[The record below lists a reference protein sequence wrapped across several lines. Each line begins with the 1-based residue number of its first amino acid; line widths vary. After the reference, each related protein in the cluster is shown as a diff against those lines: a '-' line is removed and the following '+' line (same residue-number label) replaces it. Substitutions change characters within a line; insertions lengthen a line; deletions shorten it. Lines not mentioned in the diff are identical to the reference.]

1 MRNNKRPMS
10 NHSGHSGGPR
20 KFNRPQ
26 SSSGGGYG
34 NQQNR
39 PRKNYGALREKYTNQ
54 ARDAL
59 AMGDRVLAES
69 YLQHADH
76 YYRMMVEENDR
87 RTQYQQQNPQQPNA
101 SAESAASAEAAFQA
115 ADNTMDELPAV
126 GSLPSFLTQ
135 PIPTATQS
143 AEQPAMAADWEE

>member
-10 NHSGHSGGPR
+10 NHSGHGGGQR

-26 SSSGGGYG
+26 GGGYG

-39 PRKNYGALREKYTNQ
+39 PRKNYGALREKYLNQ

-59 AMGDRVLAES
+59 SAGDRVLAEN
-69 YLQHADH
+69 YFQHADH
-76 YYRMMVEENDR
+76 YYRMMMEENER
-87 RTQYQQQNPQQPNA
+87 RAQYQQQNQQNNPQQPDSAPAQAEPAYDTA
-101 SAESAASAEAAFQA
+101 S
-115 ADNTMDELPAV
+115 DVMDELPAA

-135 PIPTATQS
+135 PIPVAAKSPQ
-143 AEQPAMAADWEE
+143 EQPAMAADWEE